1 MLSIR
6 DVDDIWGKASSERSK
21 YQDRMVLYCTKI
33 IQAEGWNKVVFFPV
47 MIDKKGE
54 VYWCYKSDIFGFHN
68 RCMAS
73 IFSKMNIDFHLDL
86 FIGYDEVFK
95 RGHGDTIE
103 VPSRMKTANNDPE
116 KFGNKVSFYIC
127 YADENSDA
135 ALDFLIDLYV
145 KSLVMIHQHPEYM
158 KVCLEK
164 TFQTYGGKYTDVMKK
179 SMINDRTFTR
189 IIESGKVHVEKN
201 VRLYDV
207 TNSEGVRHIMNQL
220 FKNAKP
226 PLMTWG
232 SEMKKFCFTNGIVP
246 KGFSYPN

>member
-1 MLSIR
+1 
-6 DVDDIWGKASSERSK
+6 
-21 YQDRMVLYCTKI
+21 
-33 IQAEGWNKVVFFPV
+33 
-47 MIDKKGE
+47 
-54 VYWCYKSDIFGFHN
+54 
-68 RCMAS
+68 
-73 IFSKMNIDFHLDL
+73 
-86 FIGYDEVFK
+86 
-95 RGHGDTIE
+95 
-103 VPSRMKTANNDPE
+103 MKTANNDPE

-201 VRLYDV
+201 VSLYDV

-232 SEMKKFCFTNGIVP
+232 SEMKKFCFTNGIAP